1 MLLTQ
6 EEARLWGEILIG
18 FSQGKEYE
26 VPYSYDENGNVTRY
40 ISLTDFIVNKNC
52 PTICLNPIP
61 RATYLLDPT
70 TVKEKINE

>member
-1 MLLTQ
+1 MILTQ

-26 VPYSYDENGNVTRY
+26 VPYSYDENVNVTRY
-40 ISLTDFIVNKNC
+40 ISLTDFMVNKNC

-61 RATYLLDPT
+61 RATYLLDPRL
-70 TVKEKINE
+70 VKEKK